1 MCDVLTSVSAEMVPR
16 IISSFHVVT
25 LYLRPFPLP
34 IPPATRRDLALRVSD
49 LTRMLS
55 PMLHVVRPFQS
66 TRNARSMKVLVVF
79 LIVLLQCSVS
89 NPS

>member
-1 MCDVLTSVSAEMVPR
+1 MRDVLTSVSAEMVPR

-34 IPPATRRDLALRVSD
+34 IPPATRRDLARRVSD

-55 PMLHVVRPFQS
+55 PMLHAVRPFQS

-79 LIVLLQCSVS
+79 
-89 NPS
+89 